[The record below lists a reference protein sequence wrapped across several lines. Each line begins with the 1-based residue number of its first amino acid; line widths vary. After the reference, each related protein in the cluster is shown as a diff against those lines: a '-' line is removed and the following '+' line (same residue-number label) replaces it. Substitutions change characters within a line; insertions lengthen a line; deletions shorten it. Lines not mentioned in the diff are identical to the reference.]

1 MLSNPILG
9 IIFKEMYVTMQL
21 LPAVS
26 SNRSLRAMETLAL
39 ALLLFSDAIS
49 PGVSQPDNQ
58 HVSSSA

>member
-9 IIFKEMYVTMQL
+9 ITFNEMYVMMQIL
-21 LPAVS
+21 TAVY
-26 SNRSLRAMETLAL
+26 SNRSVRATKTLAL

-49 PGVSQPDNQ
+49 PGVSQSDHQ